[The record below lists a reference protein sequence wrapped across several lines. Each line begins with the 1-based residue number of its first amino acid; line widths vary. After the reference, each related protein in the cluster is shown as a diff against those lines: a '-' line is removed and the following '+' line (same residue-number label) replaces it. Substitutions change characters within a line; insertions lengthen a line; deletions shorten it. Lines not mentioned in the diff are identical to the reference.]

1 MNNALTTLTNK
12 LAARLEMGD
21 GAGLIVKCKA
31 DGCAKPCK
39 HPVSGLCGAHY
50 KRMQRAGTLEITR
63 RERGTGTK
71 TSNGYIAIGSG
82 GHKKQEHVLIV
93 ERVLGKALPTGAEV
107 HHVNENRADNRHEN
121 LVVCPN
127 KAYHKLLHVRM
138 AAMDA
143 CGNPNFRKCPFCK
156 EYDSPD
162 RMKHNP
168 SSRYYYHAACK
179 QEYRKARSAQA

>member
-1 MNNALTTLTNK
+1 MSKTGPK
-12 LAARLEMGD
+12 PMPRL
-21 GAGLIVKCKA
+21 KCCV
-31 DGCAKPCK
+31 DGCASMAK
-39 HPVSGLCGAHY
+39 HPVSGLCGLHY
-50 KRMQRAGTLEITR
+50 ERRKRTGGFESTR
-63 RERGTGTK
+63 RESGSGTIN
-71 TSNGYIAIGSG
+71 SHGYLIIGSEKNKKGMHVLVAEKAIG
-82 GHKKQEHVLIV
+82 KP
-93 ERVLGKALPTGAEV
+93 LPKGAEV
-107 HHVNENRADNRHEN
+107 HHVNGIKSDNRPEN

-156 EYDSPD
+156 EYDSPE